1 MLKQK
6 TGRSPKPA
14 FTWGVKST
22 DLAILQVTSPAEL
35 VSGCC
40 DFCIAIRPEQ
50 QKKKVKPK
58 RSATR

>member
-1 MLKQK
+1 MLKQN
-6 TGRSPKPA
+6 TGRSSKRA

-22 DLAILQVTSPAEL
+22 DLAVMQVTSSTEL

-40 DFCIAIRPEQ
+40 NDCIAARPEQ
-50 QKKKVKPK
+50 KRKKVKPE